1 MNMISYFCVHY
12 IYILYIVSLVL
23 SFLSLVYWWWW
34 WWWWSWCM
42 VSPHIPI
49 TLRWICRGLSRLE
62 HGFSCGYTH
71 VGGRGCVHCV
81 CNFGPMLQVSRST
94 QKLLA
99 LPQVSEQTVQVEIH
113 ILSICSLLSL
123 RFIFIFLVE
132 RIDLKKKYNNDNL
145 KKNMLLIL
153 Y

>member
-1 MNMISYFCVHY
+1 MCAFI
-12 IYILYIVSLVL
+12 IVSLVL

-34 WWWWSWCM
+34 WSWCM
-42 VSPHIPI
+42 ASSHIPV

-62 HGFSCGYTH
+62 HSFSCGYTH

-123 RFIFIFLVE
+123 RSFVVYFVVSFCFVL
-132 RIDLKKKYNNDNL
+132 LYYLLFGWNNDKTEHDNNNR
-145 KKNMLLIL
+145 KQIR
-153 Y
+153 